1 MSKTVYMEQ
10 TPMSARF
17 ASYILL
23 ALLLL
28 MVGGFVGYA
37 IRAYQPTPLSPYVA
51 QLDSPVRGLSAQEVD
66 DLLNGR
72 GAGYAR
78 TAELNS
84 YPGPRHLLDL
94 AEALELSQVQV
105 EALNKLFEEMQAE
118 AQGLGTQIVEAEES
132 LSNAFAD
139 RAISAETLAGQSL
152 DLAELYG
159 QLRVVHLQAH
169 LQSRALLTDD
179 QVTRYNALRG
189 YDQTASNPES
199 QPHHNNH

>member
-1 MSKTVYMEQ
+1 MSPRV
-10 TPMSARF
+10 

-28 MVGGFVGYA
+28 IVGGLVGYA
-37 IRAYQPTPLSPYVA
+37 VRAYQPTPVSPYVE
-51 QLDSPVRGLSAQEVD
+51 QLDSPVRGLSTQEVD

-94 AEALELSQVQV
+94 TEGLGLSQTQV
-105 EALNKLFEEMQAE
+105 EALNEIFEEMQAE
-118 AQGLGTQIVEAEES
+118 AQGLGMQIVEAEGS
-132 LSNAFAD
+132 LSASFAD
-139 RAISAETLAGQSL
+139 RAISDETLAGQIL

-179 QVTRYNALRG
+179 QVTHYNELRG
-189 YDQTASNPES
+189 YDQTASNHES
-199 QPHHNNH
+199 DPHHNNH

>member
-1 MSKTVYMEQ
+1 MS
-10 TPMSARF
+10 PRF
-17 ASYILL
+17 APYILL
-23 ALLLL
+23 ALILL
-28 MVGGFVGYA
+28 MVGGLVGYA
-37 IRAYQPTPLSPYVA
+37 VRAYQSTALSPYVA

-84 YPGPRHLLDL
+84 HPGPRHLLDL
-94 AEALELSQVQV
+94 AETLGLSQVQV
-105 EALNKLFEEMQAE
+105 KALNKLFEEMQTE
-118 AQGLGTQIVEAEES
+118 AQSLGTQIVEAEGS
-132 LSNAFAD
+132 LSDTFAD

-152 DLAELYG
+152 DLANLYG
-159 QLRVVHLQAH
+159 ALRVVHLQAH

-179 QVTRYNALRG
+179 QVMRYNELRG
-189 YDQTASNPES
+189 YDQTASNNES